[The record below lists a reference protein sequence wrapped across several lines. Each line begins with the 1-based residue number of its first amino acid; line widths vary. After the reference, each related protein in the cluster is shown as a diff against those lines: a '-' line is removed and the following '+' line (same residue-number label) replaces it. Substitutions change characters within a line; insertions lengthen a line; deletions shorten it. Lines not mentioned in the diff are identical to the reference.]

1 MGQALD
7 RPAATEV
14 HSGSTGLSAVAAGG
28 ERAGRSRLAADGR
41 HDGGAGAG
49 GGHPARA
56 GVAVAV
62 SADTLTRRGAW
73 GPPANEPAPGK
84 FVVGSPEPPQPL
96 PYTPGGLSQLLDL
109 VDDTRECLICFEA
122 YSRQDPQVFAK
133 CGHGYHIQCILQW
146 LERRGACP
154 ICDERV
160 TAEEML
166 NARPS
171 PDTSYASSSGERDDM
186 TDILEAL
193 APTEGSRSRCSADR
207 GHGDGAADARCSDPL
222 LSLFGEGWER
232 DRVVSPEEERGCE
245 PRPTSGDASTV
256 TESEQPHDE
265 EPGVQRIEFRDLIE
279 WSELDTPTPSSADA
293 NVEHTEK
300 RKWRAPEPPAAA
312 SLPHPG

>member
-7 RPAATEV
+7 KPAATEV
-14 HSGSTGLSAVAAGG
+14 HAGRTGSSAVVAGG
-28 ERAGRSRLAADGR
+28 ERAGRSRLAADGLS
-41 HDGGAGAG
+41 DGGAGAG
-49 GGHPARA
+49 RGHPARA

-62 SADTLTRRGAW
+62 SADTLTRRGAR

-96 PYTPGGLSQLLDL
+96 PYAPGGLSQLLDR

-166 NARPS
+166 NARSS
-171 PDTSYASSSGERDDM
+171 PDTSYASSPGQRDDM
-186 TDILEAL
+186 ADILEAL
-193 APTEGSRSRCSADR
+193 APAEGSRPRHSADR
-207 GHGDGAADARCSDPL
+207 GHDDRAADARCSDPL
-222 LSLFGEGWER
+222 VSLFGEEWEGES
-232 DRVVSPEEERGCE
+232 VASPERERICE
-245 PRPTSGDASTV
+245 LQPTSGDASTV
-256 TESEQPHDE
+256 TENEHPNDE

-279 WSELDTPTPSSADA
+279 WSELDTSTSSSAEA
-293 NVEHTEK
+293 NVEHTDE